1 MSQSMPFIFYLVWQN
16 YCAMCVHLLPS
27 VHNVMTLAYFLFNNL
42 VDCNRGHSGKYG
54 LTHLSFQIE
63 QVKLAWHWQP
73 RHTPT
78 LKNHARISTRNFNS
92 RRPVKTRSDSYCT
105 LPQNLRLVINVKSP
119 WNESRCGDSNNL
131 TMFSLIFTSAS
142 KHDHLKSKTI
152 YLDFLPA
159 RYKSSQLHGFLPNV
173 KFRVGYRS
181 ISASHDAMTSYCACL
196 AYLNGLFAITVYSS
210 Q

>member
-1 MSQSMPFIFYLVWQN
+1 MWRPWPRSTSYLTILWTVTITN
-16 YCAMCVHLLPS
+16 SNH
-27 VHNVMTLAYFLFNNL
+27 T
-42 VDCNRGHSGKYG
+42 GKYG
-54 LTHLSFQIE
+54 LTHLAFQIDPRPS
-63 QVKLAWHWQP
+63 QVVWHWQP

-142 KHDHLKSKTI
+142 KHDHLNSKTI
-152 YLDFLPA
+152 YLDFHPA